1 MPAMGGPAGGAHA
14 RLKCQGTRALRVMA
28 GAWAAA
34 FIAGQEWIIIVIL
47 AAILIFGAKKIPELA
62 KTLGR
67 SRGEYEKG
75 KMEGERELAE
85 FKGDKADA
93 DGGDRPK
100 SDDASERPKAADRP
114 KADVTSD
121 KPGP

>member
-1 MPAMGGPAGGAHA
+1 
-14 RLKCQGTRALRVMA
+14 MA
-28 GAWAAA
+28 VTWAAS
-34 FIAGQEWIIIVIL
+34 FIAGQEWIVIVIL

-85 FKGDKADA
+85 FKDGKKGDSGDGEDPPKAGA
-93 DGGDRPK
+93 TGDSEDPPK
-100 SDDASERPKAADRP
+100 AGVAGERPGA
-114 KADVTSD
+114 
-121 KPGP
+121 